1 MSFGALLFPYL
12 AVVNVVSVLMMLSDK
27 RRSRRRRK
35 RRVRERTLLAL
46 TVAGGAPGA
55 WIAMAAF
62 HHKTK
67 HKSFRML
74 APVCSILWAVF
85 ILWLMYR
92 GVTI

>member
-1 MSFGALLFPYL
+1 MPSGALFPAYL
-12 AVVNVVSVLMMLSDK
+12 AVVNAAALLMMFSDK

-46 TVAGGAPGA
+46 TVLGGALGA
-55 WIAMAAF
+55 WIGMAAF

-67 HKSFRML
+67 HTSFRVL
-74 APVCSILWAVF
+74 APVCTAVWTIL

-92 GVTI
+92 GVRI